1 MGRQTLCSGW
11 MELAFD
17 VRSITD
23 SPDIW
28 IWMAFI
34 CDDVK
39 VLVSEK
45 TRDSHM
51 RQPSFAAN

>member
-1 MGRQTLCSGW
+1 
-11 MELAFD
+11 MELSFD
-17 VRSITD
+17 VRSVAD

-28 IWMAFI
+28 ICVAFI

-51 RQPSFAAN
+51 RQRSFAANQA

>member
-1 MGRQTLCSGW
+1 

-17 VRSITD
+17 VRSIAD